1 MENISTGLKWA
12 IGLIV
17 TLLIVAAGISVY
29 MVSNGNF
36 KRAQEQALSQSSS
49 LSQTE
54 FTVYDKTNV
63 TGSDVLEAVKRYEGR
78 PEFSILVDTGLTDT
92 HYYPKGFDSC
102 YKLPSGTA
110 AFGATAVVTDD
121 SCSTGTGTGTGTT
134 VDYSTMTNRD
144 EEEFVNTTARF
155 EADIFRDG
163 NGEVRLLRF
172 TQKFNK

>member
-49 LSQTE
+49 LSQGE

-78 PEFSILVDTGLTDT
+78 PEFSIMVATGLKTT

-102 YKLPSGTA
+102 YKLSTSTSTSTSTTTA
-110 AFGATAVVTDD
+110 ALATD
-121 SCSTGTGTGTGTT
+121 SDCTNNST
-134 VDYSTMTNRD
+134 VDYSTMTNQD
-144 EEEFVNTTARF
+144 KEEFVNTTARF

-163 NGEVRLLRF
+163 NGEIRLLRF
-172 TQKFNK
+172 TQKINK